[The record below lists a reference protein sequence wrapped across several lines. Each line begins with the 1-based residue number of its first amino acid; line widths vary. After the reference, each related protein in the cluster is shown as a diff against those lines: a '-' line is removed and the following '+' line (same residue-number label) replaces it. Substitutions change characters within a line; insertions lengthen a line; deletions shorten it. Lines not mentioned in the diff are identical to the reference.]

1 MDRDNF
7 YILMKLRLRR
17 FDLSNDLSMKIDE
30 ILSKITDKDYFI
42 IFTAYFR
49 LSWKTNRIFDRF
61 SPKSWFRFFFEG
73 TLVKPP
79 ECFWNHFQSSSDL
92 GEQPTWR
99 IRRLMSRNY
108 DNPKLG
114 FLTVFCLGILTNLG
128 SGRALLFD
136 VTYVKNNTL
145 SPCCPVNSAAVHPEP
160 LGTGL
165 SRNNLSTKSKPVN
178 KW

>member
-42 IFTAYFR
+42 ISMAYFR

-114 FLTVFCLGILTNLG
+114 FLTNLQVVG
-128 SGRALLFD
+128 RCSGRALLFD

-145 SPCCPVNSAAVHPEP
+145 SPWLCLHVAQ
-160 LGTGL
+160 
-165 SRNNLSTKSKPVN
+165 
-178 KW
+178 